1 MVHDKTVA
9 NRVLTG
15 QAVSQPT
22 SAIIARFINFGYNDL
37 QVIMVDNY
45 LAQILCNQMGYNK
58 PIGYDKM

>member
-1 MVHDKTVA
+1 MVHDKTAA

-37 QVIMVDNY
+37 
-45 LAQILCNQMGYNK
+45 
-58 PIGYDKM
+58 